1 MIVIIPDLLTPAE
14 QQRLLT
20 LAKTATFADGKETA
34 GFRAKLVKNN
44 EQVAKNATSKQ
55 QLQEIIIAALSRS
68 KDFRRGAIPHRIRPP
83 LISRYR
89 PGMAYGA
96 HVDDA
101 LMGAATSRERTD
113 VSVTVFINDATDYDG
128 GELVIHSPYGPQ
140 EVKLPARHAVIYP
153 SSTLHEVREVTKGE
167 RLVAVTWAQSYV
179 RDERQRQ
186 FLSDALEIRDK
197 LHALDP
203 KAPETDLAFRLY
215 TNLLRLWAE
224 T

>member
-1 MIVIIPDLLTPAE
+1 MIVIIPDLLTVEE
-14 QQRLLT
+14 QQKLLQ
-20 LAKTATFADGKETA
+20 LAATTPFVDGKETA

-44 EQVAKNATSKQ
+44 EQVAKDAAGKK
-55 QLQEIIIAALSRS
+55 QLQDIVVAALHRS
-68 KDFRRGAIPHRIRPP
+68 KEFRRGAIPHRIRPP

-89 PGMAYGA
+89 PGMTYGA

-101 LMGAATSRERTD
+101 LMGPANSRERTD
-113 VSVTVFINDATDYDG
+113 VSVTVFINDGTEYEG

-140 EVKLPARHAVIYP
+140 EVKLPARYAVVYP
-153 SSTLHEVREVTKGE
+153 SGTLHEVKEVTKGE
-167 RLVAVTWAQSYV
+167 RMVAVTWVQSYV

-186 FLSDALEIRDK
+186 FLSDTIEIRDK

-203 KAPETDLAFRLY
+203 KAPETDMAFRLY

>member
-1 MIVIIPDLLTPAE
+1 MIVIIPDVLTEEE
-14 QQRLLT
+14 QQKLLD
-20 LAKTATFADGKETA
+20 LAGTTTFVSGKETA

-44 EQVAKNATSKQ
+44 EQVSKDAEDKK
-55 QLQEIIIAALSRS
+55 QLQDIVVTALNRS
-68 KDFRRGAIPHRIRPP
+68 KEFRRGAIPHRIRPP

-101 LMGAATSRERTD
+101 LMGASGNKERTD
-113 VSVTVFINDATDYDG
+113 VSVTVFINDATEYEG

-140 EVKLPARHAVIYP
+140 EVKLPARFAVIYP
-153 SSTLHEVREVTKGE
+153 SGTLHEVAEVTKGQ
-167 RLVAVTWAQSYV
+167 RLVAVTWVQSYV

-186 FLSDALEIRDK
+186 FLSDAAAIRDK
-197 LHALDP
+197 LHAIDP
-203 KAPETDLAFRLY
+203 KGSETDTAFRLY
-215 TNLLRLWAE
+215 TNLLRMWAE

>member
-1 MIVIIPDLLTPAE
+1 MIVIIPDVLSVEE
-14 QQRLLT
+14 QQKLKE
-20 LAKTATFADGKETA
+20 LAAQTNFVDGKETA

-44 EQVAKNATSKQ
+44 EQVAKDATNKK
-55 QLQEIIIAALSRS
+55 QLQEIVVGALNRS
-68 KDFRRGAIPHRIRPP
+68 KDFRRGAVPHRIRPP

-89 PGMAYGA
+89 PGMTYGA

-101 LMGAATSRERTD
+101 LMGAAANRERTD
-113 VSVTVFINDATDYDG
+113 VSVTVFINDATEYEG

-140 EVKLPARHAVIYP
+140 EVKLPARFAVVYP
-153 SSTLHEVREVTKGE
+153 SGTLHEVLEVTKGE
-167 RLVAVTWAQSYV
+167 RLVAVTWVQSYV

-186 FLSDALEIRDK
+186 FLSDTLEIRDK

-203 KAPETDLAFRLY
+203 KAPETDMAFRLY
-215 TNLLRLWAE
+215 TNLLRMWAE